1 MAGIFQKLRT
11 IVLSNI
17 HSLLDKTI
25 DLNSVEAVKQHVR
38 DLEDA
43 LKDLENGAA
52 EAAGYVRTL
61 NRENVEMVEKAVR
74 LDRTIEVILCDDNPE
89 NDHLA
94 TAKQVELDG
103 LNERITQVGQELA
116 ENKNTAKNLDE
127 AVSALKSKHAAMV
140 RQIQTLESMSRS
152 NKAKKDAAEA
162 MGRVREMVR
171 AGEDVSVD
179 SVISRM
185 KREGDVANEK
195 FERAMGEMSE
205 TTGKDAAIAEAQAK
219 IAERRKRLGQ
229 NQSATQSAS

>member
-1 MAGIFQKLRT
+1 MVGIFQKLRT

-25 DLNSVEAVKQHVR
+25 DMNSVEAVKQHVR
-38 DLEDA
+38 DLENA
-43 LKDLENGAA
+43 LTELENGAA

-61 NRENVEMVEKAVR
+61 SREKIELVERTVR
-74 LDRTIEVILCDDNPE
+74 LDKTIDLILSDSDPA

-103 LNERITQVGQELA
+103 VNERVARVGQELSD
-116 ENKNTAKNLDE
+116 NKNTAKKLDE
-127 AVSALKSKHAAMV
+127 AVSALKTKHAAMV
-140 RQIQTLESMSRS
+140 RQIQTLESMSRG
-152 NKAKKDAAEA
+152 NKAKRDAAEA

-185 KREGDVANEK
+185 KREGDVADEK
-195 FERAMGEMSE
+195 FERAMGDMSE
-205 TTGKDAAIAEAQAK
+205 ATGKNVAIAEAQAK
-219 IAERRKRLGQ
+219 IEERRKRLGQ
-229 NQSATQSAS
+229 NQPTTRSAS